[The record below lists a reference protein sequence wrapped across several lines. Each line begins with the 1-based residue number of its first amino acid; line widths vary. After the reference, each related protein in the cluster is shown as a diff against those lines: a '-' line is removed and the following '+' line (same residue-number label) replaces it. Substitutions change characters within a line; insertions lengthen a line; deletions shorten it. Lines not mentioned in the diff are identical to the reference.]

1 MTAPKERSLWHVQIA
16 AKFIE
21 EAIGVLNALQDRLGR
36 QPSIRIE
43 RVAAG
48 LPLGSP
54 RIIGKF
60 REA

>member
-16 AKFIE
+16 A